1 MSLRLR
7 QKEYDLE
14 KEKLV
19 QSQITLETKRQFI
32 RCVCHEVRTPLSIIL
47 NGIYVLEAECKPLNQ
62 PSLIDAIEDVK
73 LSCQSAN
80 DLMKALLAYEQLES
94 RTMKISPR
102 PVDLFSCILENIETF
117 QPAARQWNVT
127 LTFESTVSDSVF
139 VNASVDEFSFAV
151 RALVDNALK
160 FSPTGTG
167 VRIRLYFPSETGEDD
182 NEEVYQWIRF
192 EVTDMGQGL
201 TPERV
206 ATLFKNIERFTPTSN
221 NTEQGGGV
229 AVCVVHGII
238 DLHKGRVGVASPGL
252 GQGSSYFID
261 MPVLRAEKGH
271 SSKSTHKTI
280 YQGTYDFP
288 SPSASAPRGFKLV
301 RNLMR
306 MGLFFNSESSSR
318 GMSIRNVRMSS
329 FRMMSRRASLLAN
342 VISSRRIGKSA
353 DTSTILIVFFALEAS
368 STGADKLVESPS
380 QVLLKGIPH
389 KPEIVLENPHNST
402 QDSAPSG

>member
-229 AVCVVHGII
+229 AVCVVHG
-238 DLHKGRVGVASPGL
+238 DNPKVE
-252 GQGSSYFID
+252 
-261 MPVLRAEKGH
+261 LR
-271 SSKSTHKTI
+271 
-280 YQGTYDFP
+280 
-288 SPSASAPRGFKLV
+288 
-301 RNLMR
+301 
-306 MGLFFNSESSSR
+306 
-318 GMSIRNVRMSS
+318 
-329 FRMMSRRASLLAN
+329 
-342 VISSRRIGKSA
+342 
-353 DTSTILIVFFALEAS
+353 
-368 STGADKLVESPS
+368 
-380 QVLLKGIPH
+380 
-389 KPEIVLENPHNST
+389 
-402 QDSAPSG
+402 